1 MTAAGRQSQ
10 PLFHIRCTAAAKT
23 LVPVYDVHHICISNY
38 TAPTARVSRDFLL
51 FFRKSFFKNITFLN
65 VAFLNAALRF
75 SEGIGVKVILILVVI
90 LDFSAVPG
98 PARPGI

>member
-10 PLFHIRCTAAAKT
+10 PLFHIRCTAAVKT

-38 TAPTARVSRDFLL
+38 TAPTARMSRDFPL
-51 FFRKSFFKNITFLN
+51 FFRKSFFKNVAFLN

-75 SEGIGVKVILILVVI
+75 GEGVGVKVILISVVT
-90 LDFSAVPG
+90 LDFPAVPG
-98 PARPGI
+98 TARRRI